1 MCLVK
6 EFVCDLIV
14 PHWKKF
20 FVIIFATIA
29 HIFLSFL
36 LYSVVMIYLQYFL
49 DFATFNFQG

>member
-29 HIFLSFL
+29 HNFFIFLIILCRYDLFTVFS
-36 LYSVVMIYLQYFL
+36 
-49 DFATFNFQG
+49 